1 MSDKAIIVGVNVQD
15 QENFDHSMI
24 ELANLAQACEIEVI
38 ERVDQ
43 NLDMVNRALYMGT
56 GKVEEV
62 KNLVQAL
69 HADLV
74 IFNNELSPSQLRNL
88 QQKLDIPILDRTAL
102 ILEIFAK
109 RARTKEAKLQV
120 EVAKLRYMLPRLIGL
135 HASLGRQ
142 GGSAGVSNKGSGEKK
157 LELDRRRIEDKITEL
172 NKELKELEKDRQVQR
187 KQRSHSGLPLVS
199 LVGYTNA
206 GKSTLMNALVD
217 TYIQEEE
224 KKVLE
229 EDMLFATLD
238 TSVRKMVLENKK
250 AFLLSDTV
258 GFISGLPH
266 SLVKAFRST
275 LEEIKE
281 ADLLLHVIDYSDPN
295 SDEYIEVTKQTLQ
308 ELGAQDIPTIYV
320 YNKADKMLDILP
332 VVDGEEIYMSAKTKQ
347 GLNELV
353 TMISQHVFSD
363 YVDCELL
370 IPYDQGYIVS
380 YFNENA
386 TVHAVD
392 YVENGTKI
400 SVNCKQKDYNR
411 YEEYVIK

>member
-24 ELANLAQACEIEVI
+24 ELANLAQACEIKVI

-74 IFNNELSPSQLRNL
+74 IFNNELSLSQLRNL

-217 TYIQEEE
+217 IYIQEEE

-295 SDEYIEVTKQTLQ
+295 SDEYIEVTRQTLQ

-370 IPYDQGYIVS
+370 IPYDKGYIVS

-400 SVNCKQKDYNR
+400 SVNCKQRDYNR